1 MARAWSSP
9 TTAPRGVSEIML
21 LLTSAVP
28 APGITDTPTP
38 TKALRITLPV
48 ITTSRRYLPQPAT
61 IPNAGAF
68 SITLPVTDVSAS
80 TAMRPPS
87 LKLQTETPRAAPSTV
102 LLAITA
108 PSNENS
114 EYSATSRTS
123 LTLLPVIWMLDAELP
138 RTAE

>member
-1 MARAWSSP
+1 MPASSS
-9 TTAPRGVSEIML
+9 G
-21 LLTSAVP
+21 AVP
-28 APGITDTPTP
+28 IGRFGN
-38 TKALRITLPV
+38 KLRMMLPC
-48 ITTSRRYLPQPAT
+48 T
-61 IPNAGAF
+61 
-68 SITLPVTDVSAS
+68 

-87 LKLQTETPRAAPSTV
+87 LKLQTETPSAAPSTV

-114 EYSATSRTS
+114 EYSATSRTL